1 MNAPNPRR
9 SGTVAVRTASLIAR
23 AVRRPL
29 VEGLENR
36 VLMHG
41 GEEGVEGVLAAGW
54 VPWVTPSSVTL
65 NTPAL
70 GTTTT
75 PTPTGTT
82 TDILA
87 TASPSLTVSPIRID
101 VGGSGYRDAAGRTW
115 SADQYVTGG

>member
-41 GEEGVEGVLAAGW
+41 GEEGVEGVLAAGS

-70 GTTTT
+70 GTTPTPPTT
-75 PTPTGTT
+75 PTPTGTGTGT
-82 TDILA
+82 TSDNFA
-87 TASPSLTVSPIRID
+87 AASPSLTVSPIRI
-101 VGGSGYRDAAGRTW
+101 
-115 SADQYVTGG
+115 